1 MWLIMRALVL
11 GLMEESENSDQVIA
25 SLKQSGD
32 AVHAVDSFPKALEIF
47 SKPVKFDLII
57 SDVHLQNGG
66 TVFDFLKW
74 VRRNPET
81 KDVPFVLFS
90 FRPAPVA
97 RYLDD
102 SLRTTARLLGAT
114 KYITM
119 DAFDDK
125 EFCKQIDSLLPQSE
139 NILELNTKESSE

>member
-1 MWLIMRALVL
+1 MSTLIL
-11 GLMEESENSDQVIA
+11 GLLEESENSDQVIA
-25 SLKQSGD
+25 SLERTGH
-32 AVHAVDSFPKALEIF
+32 VVRAVDSFSKAVTIC
-47 SKPVKFDLII
+47 SQPGHIDLII

-90 FRPAPVA
+90 FRPAPLA
-97 RYLDD
+97 TYLDD
-102 SLRTTARLLGAT
+102 GLRTTARMLGAT

-119 DAFDDK
+119 DVFDEK
-125 EFCKQIDSLLPQSE
+125 GFCTQINSLLP
-139 NILELNTKESSE
+139 ESDKIIQ